1 MKKTLLIALIF
12 TIMAGFSATA
22 QTKFVIKTSMGDIH
36 GILYDETP
44 GHRDNFIKLA
54 NEGWYDGS
62 RFHRVIRDFMIQG
75 GGNKDGQ
82 LDPGYSLPAEIVPDK
97 FHKRGA
103 LAAARMGDEVNPER
117 KSSGC
122 QFYIVQGR
130 KFGDE
135 ELNAIEQ
142 RFNMKMST
150 KQRQAYKSSGGAP
163 HLDGT
168 YTIFGEII
176 SGMDVVDRIAS
187 VEVFQNAPIDPV
199 TFSVE
204 IIE

>member
-1 MKKTLLIALIF
+1 MKKTFLITLIL
-12 TIMAGFSATA
+12 TIMAGFTSTA

-122 QFYIVQGR
+122 QFYIVQGK
-130 KFGDE
+130 KFGDD

-142 RFNMKMST
+142 RFNIKLST
-150 KQRQAYKSSGGAP
+150 KQRQAYKGVGGAP

-176 SGMDVVDRIAS
+176 SGMDVVDKIAS
-187 VEVFQNAPIDPV
+187 VEVFQNSPIDPV